1 MKRMDFQL
9 PDGGISIMQV
19 RIFSI
24 LFVAVLILAAASSAG
39 AQTPP
44 PALFFSDLDSG
55 PNSGGESVSGYAGA
69 YVTLYGNFFGTAQGT
84 STVTWNGLNC
94 LRVLPSTGSYTG
106 WGMTYFWYQKIVVQL
121 SSSCTAG
128 AGNFVVTTSAGTSNG
143 IPFTVRSGNIYF
155 VAATGNDSTG
165 TGTISSP
172 WATTRHCVTTMAAGG
187 TCYING
193 VTETDSTGYTAVL
206 VLNGLGGT
214 SAGNSALVAYPGSTP
229 VLGTANGSGQQYAVR
244 CAAIGGSCSYWTIAG
259 FQLYGGG
266 GGGEAINPFGQS
278 TNPCYDCDGHWRI
291 VANYISC
298 PQANGDTG
306 CIETNEIAYLKEFGN
321 EVTNVGISQ
330 ASKQQH
336 ALYLCSDTNH
346 AEVGWNYIHN
356 NLSCRAI
363 QIYSSPLGGGGTGDP
378 TGHNQ
383 FDISLHDNLI
393 HDDPCDGINIA
404 SVDPSQGKV
413 EAYNNL
419 IYHVGLGPDPADGEA
434 SYSCI
439 RMAEDNNNGS
449 TPSGNAE
456 VYNNTLVDC
465 GSHVGTYGWSGTL
478 AIAGGSVGLD
488 ARNNIAYQLS
498 GEFFTNSG
506 GTASGLTLAGSNNI
520 WFGGNQAA
528 PSWTTSNIIADPL
541 FVNTSINN
549 FHLQSGSPAVDAG
562 ITISSSNSF
571 NGYQVWNGM
580 PMDRDGVTRPQGSA
594 YDVGAYEYFAGG
606 STVQKPNPPTNLK
619 VVVQ

>member
-1 MKRMDFQL
+1 MRRKDFQL
-9 PDGGISIMQV
+9 LDGGMLIMQV
-19 RIFSI
+19 RILSI
-24 LFVAVLILAAASSAG
+24 LFVAILMFAAASSAG
-39 AQTPP
+39 AQTTP
-44 PALFFSDLDSG
+44 PALFFSDLDSA
-55 PNSGGESVSGYAGA
+55 PNSGGESVSGFSGA
-69 YVTLYGNFFGTAQGT
+69 YVTIYGNFLGTSQGT
-84 STVTWNGLNC
+84 STITWNGLNC

-121 SSSCTAG
+121 GSSCTAG

-143 IPFTVRSGNIYF
+143 IPFTVRGGNIYS
-155 VAATGNDSTG
+155 VTTSGNDSSG
-165 TGTISSP
+165 TGSFTSP
-172 WATTRHCVTTMAAGG
+172 WATIRHCLYTMAPGG
-187 TCYING
+187 TCYIGNG
-193 VTETDSTGYTAVL
+193 VNQTDSDGYTASL
-206 VLNGLGGT
+206 VMNNHSGT
-214 SAGNSALVAYPGSTP
+214 AAGNDALVVYPGATSSI
-229 VLGTANGSGQQYAVR
+229 GISDGSGQQFGIR
-244 CAAIGGSCSYWTIAG
+244 CAAIGGSCSYVTVAG
-259 FQLYGGG
+259 FHIYGGG
-266 GGGEAINPFGQS
+266 GGGEAFNPFGQGPVDGG
-278 TNPCYDCDGHWRI
+278 TNWR
-291 VANYISC
+291 VVGNFLSC
-298 PQANGDTG
+298 PLANGDTG
-306 CIETNEIAYLKEFGN
+306 CFETNEIINLKAFGN
-321 EVTNVGISQ
+321 EVTNVGIVA

-336 ALYLCSDTNH
+336 AFYLCSDTNH

-356 NLSCRAI
+356 NNSCRAI

-465 GSHVGTYGWSGTL
+465 GSHVGTYGWSGTF